1 MSGQK
6 TIISIQAVRAFAYGF
21 GSVVLGATLAKDGY
35 SPLGVG
41 LVLTAITAGM
51 ALGSVAVG
59 GWADRL
65 GRRNVYRALLL
76 LMGVS
81 GCVFALTSSL
91 PWLML
96 AALTGTLSPDSNDS
110 GPISTLEQGMLGGS
124 GQASRTR
131 TYGRY
136 NAAAYLAAALG
147 SLAAGLPGLLGDWSA
162 PLGPGHAWFA
172 VFVVAAGFCLMLSRR
187 LDPSLEPEL
196 KVRPRRRLVS
206 PAARRVLL
214 ISGLFGLDSLG
225 GGFLAQSFIAYWLHR
240 RFGLGLEVLGPV
252 FFAGGIMQAVS
263 ALLAAPLASRFGLVR
278 TVALSQVPG
287 NLLILVVAFSPS
299 ALLAVPCVLVRCL
312 LSQADI
318 PARQAF
324 VMTVVPDAGQMAA
337 AAATNT
343 ARYALRPAA
352 PVAAGALMQ
361 VAVAAPFVAGA
372 LIKLVYDCA
381 FYLLFRDLEVDG
393 GRAERLP
400 AEAVAT

>member
-1 MSGQK
+1 MSSQR

-21 GSVVLGATLAKDGY
+21 GSVVLGATLARDGY

-65 GRRNVYRALLL
+65 GRRNLYRALLL
-76 LMGVS
+76 LMAVS
-81 GCVFALTSSL
+81 GCIFALTSSL
-91 PWLML
+91 PWLLL

-110 GPISTLEQGMLGGS
+110 GPISTLEQGMLGRS
-124 GQASRTR
+124 GPASRTR

-136 NAAAYLAAALG
+136 NAAAYIAAAIG
-147 SLAAGLPGLLGDWSA
+147 SLAAGLPGLLGHWRA

-172 VFVVAAGFCLMLSRR
+172 VFIVAAGLSLLLARR
-187 LDPSLEPEL
+187 LDPTVELELRAAPQ
-196 KVRPRRRLVS
+196 RRLGS
-206 PAARRVLL
+206 PAGRRILL

-225 GGFLAQSFIAYWLHR
+225 GGFLAQSFIAYWLHW

-252 FFAGGIMQAVS
+252 FFVGGIMQAFS
-263 ALLAAPLASRFGLVR
+263 ALLAAPLAGRFGLVR

-287 NLLILVVAFSPS
+287 NILILAVAFSPS
-299 ALLAVPCVLVRCL
+299 PLIAVPCVLFRFL

-324 VMTVVPDAGQMAA
+324 VMTVVPASGQMAA

-343 ARYALRPAA
+343 ARYVLRPAA
-352 PVAAGALMQ
+352 PLAAGALMQ
-361 VAVAAPFVAGA
+361 AAVAAPFVAGA
-372 LIKLVYDCA
+372 VIKLTYDVA
-381 FYLLFRDLEVDG
+381 FYLLFRNLEVDG
-393 GRAERLP
+393 SRAERLT
-400 AEAVAT
+400 AETVGT